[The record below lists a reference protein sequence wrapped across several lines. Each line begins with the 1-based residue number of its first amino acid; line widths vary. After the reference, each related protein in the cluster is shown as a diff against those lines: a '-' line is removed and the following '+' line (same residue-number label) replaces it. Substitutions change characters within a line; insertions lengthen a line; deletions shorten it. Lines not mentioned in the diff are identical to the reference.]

1 MYKSLILPASVLAET
16 IIGAGMFALPYVFFK
31 SGLVFGLF
39 YLFFFSAVFTL
50 MHLMYA
56 DIIARTT
63 ENRRFAGYAGIYLG
77 RFGFWLT
84 AVITI
89 LGGIFA
95 LTIYLILSASFINL
109 VLPLA
114 IPAFY
119 KILIFWLFGSAAIF
133 WGINKLTA
141 SEFLILLGSLAIVLT
156 LFFFG
161 LKDFNAALLEIPF
174 FNFSYVL
181 APLGAVFFSM
191 GGRVAVPAVL
201 GYFRNNGK
209 KITDAKKP
217 IIFGSFLPAFVYT
230 LFILGVLGLSKTVS
244 EDSVSGIAGQA
255 PLFIIL
261 ILGLLG
267 IVSLFST
274 YIVIGRD
281 IKKSLEHDFK
291 FPKIISGLAVAV
303 TPLILYFMGLRNF
316 MELVGF
322 AGGIF
327 VGLDN
332 IILILIWRKASIE
345 RARSS
350 SDRDEKIINKIHPLI
365 IYFLFLV
372 FGGGIVY
379 TLLY

>member
-1 MYKSLILPASVLAET
+1 MYKNLILPASVLAET
-16 IIGAGMFALPYVFFK
+16 IIGAGMFALPFVFFK
-31 SGLVFGLF
+31 AGLVFGLF
-39 YLFFFSAVFTL
+39 YLFFFSAIFALT
-50 MHLMYA
+50 HLMYA
-56 DIIARTT
+56 DVILRTR
-63 ENRRFAGYAGIYLG
+63 ENHRFAGYAGIYLG

-95 LTIYLILSASFINL
+95 LTIYLILSASFIGL
-109 VLPLA
+109 ALPLTPD
-114 IPAFY
+114 IY
-119 KILIFWLFGSAAIF
+119 KILIFWLFCSIAVF
-133 WGINKLTA
+133 WRINRLTI
-141 SEFLILLGSLAIVLT
+141 SEFLILLGSLAIVLI
-156 LFFFG
+156 LLFFG
-161 LKDFNAALLEIPF
+161 LKNFNEALSETPL

-201 GYFRNNGK
+201 GYFRNNGE
-209 KITDAKKP
+209 KIVEAKKP
-217 IIFGSFLPAFVYT
+217 IIFGSFFPAFVYV
-230 LFILGVLGLSKTVS
+230 LFVLGILGLSGNVS
-244 EDSVSGIAGQA
+244 EDSVSGIVGGT
-255 PLFIIL
+255 PLFILL

-291 FPKIISGLAVAV
+291 FPQIFSGLAVAV
-303 TPLILYFMGLRNF
+303 TPLILYFLGLRNF

-332 IILILIWRKASIE
+332 IILILIWQKAVKTE
-345 RARSS
+345 SS
-350 SDRDEKIINKIHPLI
+350 VRILNKINPAI

-372 FGGGIVY
+372 FTGGIIY

>member
-1 MYKSLILPASVLAET
+1 MYKNLILPASVLAET
-16 IIGAGMFALPYVFFK
+16 VIGAGMFALPYIFFK
-31 SGLVFGLF
+31 AGLVFGLF
-39 YLFFFSAVFTL
+39 YLFFFSAIFAL

-56 DIIARTT
+56 DVILRTR
-63 ENRRFAGYAGIYLG
+63 ENHRFAGYAGIYLG
-77 RFGFWLT
+77 RFSFWLT

-95 LTIYLILSASFINL
+95 LTIYLILSASFIGL
-109 VLPLA
+109 ALPL
-114 IPAFY
+114 IPDIY
-119 KILIFWLFGSAAIF
+119 KILIFWLFGSAAVF
-133 WGINKLTA
+133 WGINRLAA
-141 SEFLILLGSLAIVLT
+141 SEFLILLGSLAIVST
-156 LFFFG
+156 LLFFG
-161 LKDFNAALLEIPF
+161 LKNFNEALSETPF

-201 GYFRNNGK
+201 GYFRNNGE
-209 KITDAKKP
+209 KIAEAKKP
-217 IIFGSFLPAFVYT
+217 IVFGSFFPSFVYV
-230 LFILGVLGLSKTVS
+230 LFILGILGLSRNVS
-244 EDSVSGIAGQA
+244 EDSVSGIVGGA
-255 PLFIIL
+255 PFFILL

-291 FPKIISGLAVAV
+291 FPQIFSGLAVAA
-303 TPLILYFMGLRNF
+303 TPLILYFIGLRNF

-332 IILILIWRKASIE
+332 IILILIWQKAVKTETSV
-345 RARSS
+345 
-350 SDRDEKIINKIHPLI
+350 KILNKINPAI

-372 FGGGIVY
+372 FTGGIIY